1 MRHADTACWDE
12 MDRAL
17 WQRLQAHPF
26 ERGDGSLDFLAKLA
40 RQQGWSRE
48 VARAAIEEYRKF
60 CFLAARAGHAVTPSE
75 EVDQV
80 WHLHLTCTRDYW
92 EVFCPRVLGFA
103 LHHEGSDGRADT
115 RQRHRQDY
123 AHTLASYQRWFGVAP
138 EALWPTSVRRFDAAA
153 SWRWVD
159 GRRYWLLPRP
169 SRPDW
174 RRWTAG
180 LSALVVA
187 PMALALPLNPLDW
200 SGPQFLLLYVTL
212 LLLALGGAW
221 VWRRRLGDNGRT
233 GDASGLGAVE
243 IAYLA
248 GGVPRALDAGVAEL
262 MAGGA
267 LRWEGER
274 AVRGEQP
281 APPGLLGDIH
291 TLVVNSQG
299 YAGLQ
304 TASRRAGWPLQ
315 ALQRTLERR
324 GLLLDPDA
332 ERRARL
338 LPTLLPLG
346 VALLGVAKLVVGVA
360 RAKPIGGLL
369 LLVIVTLFAAWRF
382 AAGRVARSRAGDRAL
397 AQLRQRH
404 AHATRAPREKDL
416 ALAVALAGTSAL
428 AGTAY
433 AAYHDVRSPGSGS
446 AGSSSD
452 SGSGCSSDSG
462 GSCSSGCGGCGG
474 GD

>member
-1 MRHADTACWDE
+1 M
-12 MDRAL
+12 
-17 WQRLQAHPF
+17 
-26 ERGDGSLDFLAKLA
+26 
-40 RQQGWSRE
+40 
-48 VARAAIEEYRKF
+48 
-60 CFLAARAGHAVTPSE
+60 
-75 EVDQV
+75 
-80 WHLHLTCTRDYW
+80 
-92 EVFCPRVLGFA
+92 
-103 LHHEGSDGRADT
+103 
-115 RQRHRQDY
+115 
-123 AHTLASYQRWFGVAP
+123 AP
-138 EALWPTSVRRFDAAA
+138 PT
-153 SWRWVD
+153 
-159 GRRYWLLPRP
+159 
-169 SRPDW
+169 
-174 RRWTAG
+174 
-180 LSALVVA
+180 
-187 PMALALPLNPLDW
+187 
-200 SGPQFLLLYVTL
+200 
-212 LLLALGGAW
+212 
-221 VWRRRLGDNGRT
+221 GDNGRK

-304 TASRRAGWPLQ
+304 TAARRAGWPLQ

-404 AHATRAPREKDL
+404 ARHPRAPGTGSGPGGRAGRDSSARRDGVCRL
-416 ALAVALAGTSAL
+416 SRRALAGVRLRWQLVRQQLRLQLRQRRQLQQRLRRLRRWRLSRALPAQRRPPRFSARPRRD
-428 AGTAY
+428 AG
-433 AAYHDVRSPGSGS
+433 
-446 AGSSSD
+446 
-452 SGSGCSSDSG
+452 
-462 GSCSSGCGGCGG
+462 
-474 GD
+474 